1 MFASGFS
8 WFHLIPG
15 LTDDGLFAGLR
26 QGALGGEYHELGTTL
41 FIHACLVSAI
51 LIALAFVARSKLT
64 AAMQRDGLEKYFPDE
79 NVSVL
84 GIFELYVVGAYGL
97 IKDIIGDTDA
107 RYYFWLPGG
116 VFLYIFGCNILGIFP
131 GFLPPTDSAN
141 NNVMMAVFAW
151 LVTAG
156 IGFFRDPK
164 NFIQH
169 MMGPVLPIAFLLF
182 PVELISL
189 CVRPVSLMLR
199 LTGNMF
205 GDHQVFT
212 IMSDLVPVFWPV
224 PFLILACFVSFMQAF
239 VFSILSVVYISLGVP
254 HHDDHH

>member
-8 WFHLIPG
+8 WFHLLG
-15 LTDDGLFAGLR
+15 LTDDKFFGGLR
-26 QGALGGEYHELGTTL
+26 ESALGADYHELGSTS
-41 FIHACLVSAI
+41 FIHACLVCAV
-51 LIALAFVARSKLT
+51 LIGLALLARVQLNK
-64 AAMQRDGLEKYFPDE
+64 AASRQGLEKYFPDE
-79 NVSVL
+79 SLSLRNL
-84 GIFELYVVGAYGL
+84 FEVYVVGAYGL
-97 IKDIIGDTDA
+97 MKDIISAEDA
-107 RYYFWLPGG
+107 KYYFWLPGG
-116 VFLYIFGCNILGIFP
+116 LFVYIFACNILGIFP

-141 NNVMMAVFAW
+141 SNVVMAVFAW

-169 MMGPVLPIAFLLF
+169 MMGPLLPVAVLLF

-205 GDHQVFT
+205 GDHQVFL
-212 IMSDLVPVFWPV
+212 IMSDLVPPIWPV
-224 PFLILACFVSFMQAF
+224 PFLMLACFVSFMQAF
-239 VFSILSVVYISLGVP
+239 VFAILSVVYIALGVP

>member
-15 LTDDGLFAGLR
+15 LTDDGLFSGLR
-26 QGALGGEYHELGTTL
+26 ESALGGEYHELGTTL
-41 FIHACLVSAI
+41 FIHSSFVGLV
-51 LIALAFVARSKLT
+51 LIGLALLTRRQLNAAVAR
-64 AAMQRDGLEKYFPDE
+64 DGIDKYFPDDKFSLL
-79 NVSVL
+79 SV
-84 GIFELYVVGAYGL
+84 FEVYVVGAYGL
-97 IKDIIGDTDA
+97 VKDIIGDADA
-107 RYYFWLPGG
+107 KYYFWLPAGC
-116 VFLYIFGCNILGIFP
+116 FIYIFGCNILGIFP

-141 NNVMMAVFAW
+141 HNVTMAVFAW

-169 MMGPVLPIAFLLF
+169 MMGPVLPIAVLLF

-189 CVRPVSLMLR
+189 FVRPVSLMLR

-212 IMSDLVPVFWPV
+212 IMSDLVPFVWPV